1 MSRHEPFEPTC
12 SGVQPL
18 TPRLEPWM
26 RGLLTGYRLETLVK
40 QYGSPLNIQSSEPFK
55 RNLSDLNQVAQ
66 KRGVK
71 FKPFFARKANKCL
84 GYIDAA
90 HALGCGIDTASLAEV
105 EQVLQRR
112 VPGSDIVCTAA
123 VKTRD
128 LLQLCVD
135 NGVTIIIDNADEL
148 DLLSMIAADAGRR
161 ARIGLRL
168 CGFKHEENILH
179 SRFGFPLCDLHALVA
194 RCEEQ
199 AESFDLIGLHFHLNG
214 YDANHR
220 VAALR
225 QVIPVATELKKGGR
239 PSFFL
244 DIGGGI
250 PMRYLEQSTQWDDW
264 CQAHG
269 EALLGAREPITRDN
283 HGIGRLVH
291 EGKILGTV
299 DAYPPNHPCVQQD
312 WLASILDAPLDASG
326 LDADNGDATIAQT
339 LVAAD
344 LELRCEPGRSVLDG
358 CGMTVAA
365 VQFRK
370 RDSQG
375 NLVVGVTMN
384 STQCRTG
391 FKEFMLDP
399 LLVPKAEDRQPTDAA
414 EGYLAGTYCTE
425 SEWLSLRKMRFPM
438 GVSVGDLVV
447 FANTAGYLMHF
458 RESRSHQFDLAKNIF
473 LSEEATPDSFV
484 LDEIDG

>member
-1 MSRHEPFEPTC
+1 M
-12 SGVQPL
+12 
-18 TPRLEPWM
+18 
-26 RGLLTGYRLETLVK
+26 
-40 QYGSPLNIQSSEPFK
+40 
-55 RNLSDLNQVAQ
+55 
-66 KRGVK
+66 
-71 FKPFFARKANKCL
+71 
-84 GYIDAA
+84 
-90 HALGCGIDTASLAEV
+90 
-105 EQVLQRR
+105 
-112 VPGSDIVCTAA
+112 
-123 VKTRD
+123 
-128 LLQLCVD
+128 D

-148 DLLSMIAADAGRR
+148 DLLGVIAADAGRR
-161 ARIGLRL
+161 AQIGLRL
-168 CGFKHEENILH
+168 CGFEHEGHILH

-194 RCEEQ
+194 RCEAQ

-225 QVIPVATELKKGGR
+225 QVIPVATKLKESGR
-239 PSFFL
+239 PSFFI

-250 PMRYLEQSTQWDDW
+250 PMRYLEQSAQWDAW

-269 EALLGAREPITRDN
+269 EALLGDREPITRDN

-291 EGKILGTV
+291 EGQILGRV

-312 WLASILDAPLDASG
+312 WLASILDAPSLGAGKD
-326 LDADNGDATIAQT
+326 DTTIAQV

-473 LSEEATPDSFV
+473 LSDETGPDSFV